1 MRINS
6 GRWLPINGD
15 FYRTLNFY
23 PPPALVREDSLIDFE
38 IDGVMTAM
46 VMVQL
51 LVEPYPVNPFLVYAA
66 LFPGPESLKFLL
78 DPPIEDDDYK
88 HEYLCAMI
96 PDKETCKALI
106 ELFKLRKDTIIPLC
120 EAVEHVLLRR
130 AFDDP
135 IGAPATFFSG
145 PDPRDDNQHANIK
158 QQLFNL
164 LLTGHHEPWKH
175 PHFMAFARGLR
186 LGLCNVP
193 VFVKDPA
200 EVEIE
205 EDIYLF
211 AIHLVL
217 TLWNNRITCPDDITR
232 RIRYCLR
239 NPLHHPEAMLF
250 AELFRT
256 RFARWLRGRG
266 HPRELVG
273 NIVPMDMYQKSLK
286 SLKTTRAGI
295 FWKAVSDLDVLPA
308 NGRFWDI
315 LVSYFTG

>member
-6 GRWLPINGD
+6 ERWGPINGD
-15 FYRTLNFY
+15 FYRTLNFF

-38 IDGVMTAM
+38 IDGVMTVM

-66 LFPGPESLKFLL
+66 FFNPGPESLEFLL
-78 DPPIEDDDYK
+78 DPPLEDDDYK
-88 HEYLCAMI
+88 HEYLCAMV
-96 PDKETCKALI
+96 PDKQTCKALI
-106 ELFKLRKDTIIPLC
+106 DLFKLRNDTIFPFR
-120 EAVEHVLLRR
+120 EAAKHDLLRR
-130 AFDDP
+130 AFNNP

-145 PDPRDDNQHANIK
+145 TRDDKQHANIK

-164 LLTGHHEPWKH
+164 LLTGHSKPWKH
-175 PHFMAFARGLR
+175 PHFIAFACGLC

-193 VFVKDPA
+193 VFVKDPT
-200 EVEIE
+200 EVEFE

-217 TLWNNRITCPDDITR
+217 TLWNHHITCPDDITR
-232 RIRYCLR
+232 RIKYCLY

-256 RFARWLRGRG
+256 RLTRWL
-266 HPRELVG
+266 
-273 NIVPMDMYQKSLK
+273 
-286 SLKTTRAGI
+286 
-295 FWKAVSDLDVLPA
+295 
-308 NGRFWDI
+308 
-315 LVSYFTG
+315 